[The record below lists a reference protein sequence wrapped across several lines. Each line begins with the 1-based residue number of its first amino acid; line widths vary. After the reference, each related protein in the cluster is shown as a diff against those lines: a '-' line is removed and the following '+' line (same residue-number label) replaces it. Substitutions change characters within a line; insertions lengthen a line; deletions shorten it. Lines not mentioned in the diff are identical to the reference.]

1 MTACL
6 PVCYSAFVASW
17 SPRTDLP
24 NQTPGVTA
32 YSVHPGIVKT
42 NLQSTD
48 QSMMGSLMRFTMKL
62 APATTALDGAM
73 NSLFCATS
81 PRAPAVGQG
90 RYFVPVA
97 KLDSVADT
105 WLNDK
110 ETNARLW
117 EESAKRLE
125 QVV

>member
-1 MTACL
+1 MTVSTA
-6 PVCYSAFVASW
+6 
-17 SPRTDLP
+17 DI
-24 NQTPGVTA
+24 PGVTA

-48 QSMMGSLMRFTMKL
+48 PSMMGSLIRMTMKMTPS
-62 APATTALDGAM
+62 ASALSGSL

-81 PRAPAVGQG
+81 PRAPVVGQG

-97 KLDSVADT
+97 KLDSVADA
-105 WLNDK
+105 WLNDV

-117 EESAKRLE
+117 EESTKRLE
-125 QVV
+125 EVV